1 MNKIKFYKNNIRQ
14 EIPTGNRLIFL
25 EKELKLIKEND
36 ETKLIFDISRNKCI
50 YYLKKEE
57 LTVNIP
63 VIKMSCFNEKKA
75 FVLSYILSSE
85 PEVENLIKIDKK
97 ES

>member
-14 EIPTGNRLIFL
+14 EIPTSDRLIFL

-36 ETKLIFDISRNKCI
+36 DTKLILDIGKNKCI
-50 YYLKKEE
+50 YYLKKED

-63 VIKMSCFNEKKA
+63 VVKMNYFNEKDA
-75 FVLSYILSSE
+75 HVFSYILVSD
-85 PEVENLIKIDKK
+85 PEVENLIKIAKK
-97 ES
+97 ET